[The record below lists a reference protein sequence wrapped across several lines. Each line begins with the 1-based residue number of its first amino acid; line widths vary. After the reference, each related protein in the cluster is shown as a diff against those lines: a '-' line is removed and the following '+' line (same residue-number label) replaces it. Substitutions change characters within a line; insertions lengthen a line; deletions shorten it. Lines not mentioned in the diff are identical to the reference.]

1 MRSEPNQGKNTLN
14 RSNSPPKKFFQILF
28 FLHGV
33 SEKIGHPFLYNKAIK
48 NRGTQNLWKTKIRV
62 ATYRKGQC
70 ARKDFT
76 MKNAA
81 MMKKN
86 APKFIDDTHVRVTK
100 EFAKNARIFG
110 TPEYKLWRAIKL
122 DCPEAEMVTKTIKK
136 NPNKQTSTKNMTYEH
151 MAIYIRQQDG
161 AQELMLEFKKQ
172 VALSKVQTNPYRC
185 VLAWFIQKFEN
196 YDDYKNFFAEE
207 AKKKAQEKDI
217 FTVVKSSASIVEE
230 DIEEEFDLAS
240 GM

>member
-1 MRSEPNQGKNTLN
+1 
-14 RSNSPPKKFFQILF
+14 
-28 FLHGV
+28 
-33 SEKIGHPFLYNKAIK
+33 
-48 NRGTQNLWKTKIRV
+48 
-62 ATYRKGQC
+62 
-70 ARKDFT
+70 
-76 MKNAA
+76 
-81 MMKKN
+81 MKKN
-86 APKFIDDTHVRVTK
+86 VAAMKKSAPKFVDDTHVQVTK

-110 TPEYKLWRAIKL
+110 TAEYKLWKAIKA
-122 DCPEAEMVTKTIKK
+122 DCPTAEMVLKSIKK
-136 NPNKQTSTKNMTYEH
+136 NPNKKNDTKNMTYEH

-185 VLAWFIQKFEN
+185 VLAWFIRKFEN